1 MKILDNKKDYYD
13 YLSGIEGIDEHIT
26 YDRRNSF
33 RINNPGTKVPAL
45 QYDHNLRWFF
55 NPYANY
61 GDPLGPIIDAPFRK
75 DKESDKYLVGKG
87 AEAKGKPKKEYSCHQ
102 EFLGILVGTKIYI
115 IRVSRIRE
123 KEFDDKVKIVPSL
136 VYTGMYDRKEMSS
149 TAPIIIG
156 AVDYSVPGYWW
167 WDRHTPEERFSSMKL
182 AMYRKGLLDSKRI
195 YLENPIMVD
204 TWIPSIIPPL
214 DIWVEVSNYLLSL
227 KDPKIE
233 DNRSDIE
240 KLESHGFDRKMSF
253 RKDKEGK

>member
-61 GDPLGPIIDAPFRK
+61 GDPLGPIIDAPFKK

-87 AEAKGKPKKEYSCHQ
+87 ADAKGKSKKEYSCHQ

-123 KEFDDKVKIVPSL
+123 KETDDKVKIKPSL
-136 VYTGMYDRKEMSS
+136 VYTGLYNREGMSS
-149 TAPIIIG
+149 RAPIIIG
-156 AVDYSVPGYWW
+156 DVGYARGYWSWNDGRDYS
-167 WDRHTPEERFSSMKL
+167 DMRISR
-182 AMYRKGLLDSKRI
+182 YRKSITDNSLV
-195 YLENPIMVD
+195 YLENPIMAD

-233 DNRSDIE
+233 DNRSDVE
-240 KLESHGFDRKMSF
+240 KLESHGFDRKTSF